1 MIEHAFIIAMIVLFI
16 HACSWQGLI
25 FEGIKKL
32 IKPEGH
38 IYKPIYGCPI
48 CMTPYYGTIIYLLFF
63 RLSFTDWLLTIG
75 TAAGM
80 SVISVILIDIKDG
93 ICLSVKQETRD
104 NGN

>member
-16 HACSWQGLI
+16 HACSWQGMI

-38 IYKPIYGCPI
+38 LYKPIYGCPI
-48 CMTPYYGTIIYLLFF
+48 CMTPYYGTIMYLLFF
-63 RLSFTDWLLTIG
+63 RLSFVDWLLTIG

-93 ICLSVKQETRD
+93 ICLSAKEQTRN